1 MRRHLGLV
9 KRYGIVIGFVLFCA
23 WLAHATDG
31 VFIRP
36 ANLLNVARQI
46 SINAILA
53 AGMTFTIISGGIDLS
68 VGSVLALAAVGV
80 ASMCDHGVPVLGA
93 IVGGIGLGGLLGA
106 CNAFFITRFRIP
118 PFIATLAMMTIAR
131 GAAFVYTGGMP
142 IADLPDT
149 YLALGKGYV
158 LEVPIPVWLMAL
170 TYAGCWVLLE
180 RTRFGRSVLAIG
192 GNEAAARLSGIR
204 VERVKMAIYV
214 LTSALAAFA
223 GILLSARLG
232 SGDPKLGQSYELNA
246 IAAVVLGGTSLS
258 GGQGKLQ
265 GTFFGAL
272 IIGALDNGLIL
283 IGVSAFYQMIVKGFV
298 ILGAV
303 LLDQLG
309 E

>member
-1 MRRHLGLV
+1 MRRHVGLV
-9 KRYGIVIGFVLFCA
+9 KRYGILIGFLVFCA

-31 VFIRP
+31 VFVQP
-36 ANLLNVARQI
+36 NNLLNVARQI
-46 SINAILA
+46 SFNAILA

-80 ASMCDHGVPVLGA
+80 ASMCAQGVPVIGAIAGGVGIGAALGA
-93 IVGGIGLGGLLGA
+93 F
-106 CNAFFITRFRIP
+106 NAFFITRFRIP

-131 GAAFVYTGGMP
+131 GSALVYSGGIP
-142 IADLPDT
+142 ISDLPDA
-149 YLALGKGYV
+149 YRALGTGY
-158 LEVPIPVWLMAL
+158 LLGVPVPVWMMGL
-170 TYAGCWVLLE
+170 TYTACWVLLE

-204 VERVKMAIYV
+204 VERVKTAIYV
-214 LTSALAAFA
+214 LTAALAAFA

-232 SGDPKLGQSYELNA
+232 SGDPKLGEGYELNA

-258 GGQGKLQ
+258 GGKGKLQ

-272 IIGALDNGLIL
+272 IIGVLDNGLIL
-283 IGVSAFYQMIVKGFV
+283 MGVSAFYQMIVKGLV

-303 LLDQLG
+303 LLDQMG

>member
-1 MRRHLGLV
+1 MKRHVGLV
-9 KRYGIVIGFVLFCA
+9 KRYGILIGFMVFCA
-23 WLAHATDG
+23 WLTYATDG
-31 VFIRP
+31 VFMRP

-68 VGSVLALAAVGV
+68 VGSVLAVSAVAV
-80 ASMCDHGVPVLGA
+80 ASLCTHGVPVLGA
-93 IVGGIGLGGLLGA
+93 VSGGIGIGATLGA

-142 IADLPDT
+142 ISDLPDA
-149 YLALGKGYV
+149 YLALGKGY
-158 LEVPIPVWLMAL
+158 LFGVPVPVWLMGL
-170 TYAGCWVLLE
+170 TYAACWVLLE

-204 VERVKMAIYV
+204 VERVKTAIYV

-223 GILLSARLG
+223 GVLLSARLG
-232 SGDPKLGQSYELNA
+232 SGDPKLGQTYELNA

-283 IGVSAFYQMIVKGFV
+283 IGVSAFYQMIVKGLV